1 MAKKKEVKNKT
12 DYEQIGKMVQNIYD
26 SGYVDRNTVFKM
38 SFLKGIAAGVGS
50 VLGATIVVALLL
62 WVLNLFDSVP
72 LVGPLTEKVQNTVE
86 TKNP

>member
-1 MAKKKEVKNKT
+1 MAKQKGSSRKS

-38 SFLKGIAAGVGS
+38 SFLKGLAAGVGS
-50 VLGATIVVALLL
+50 VVGATIVVALLL
-62 WVLNLFDSVP
+62 WVLNLFESVP
-72 LVGPLTEKVQNTVE
+72 LVGPLTEKLQDTVE